1 MAGNEVIS
9 KHLHASGVLAD
20 CRGRFKGF
28 IVNHDTGTSGHII
41 LYDND
46 SAASGNVLIEV
57 DEKGAGTFGMEI
69 PGDGIIFE
77 NGMYASLPAN
87 TSITVFIQLGG
98 R

>member
-1 MAGNEVIS
+1 MAGNEVIA

-20 CRGRFKGF
+20 CRGRLKGF
-28 IVNHDTGTSGHII
+28 IVNHESGATGNII

-46 SAASGNVLIEV
+46 SAASGSVVMEV
-57 DEKGAGTFGMEI
+57 DEKAAGAFGMEI
-69 PGDGIIFE
+69 PGDGIIFA
-77 NGMYASLPAN
+77 NGLYVDLPNN

>member
-1 MAGNEVIS
+1 MAGNEVTA
-9 KHLHASGVLAD
+9 KHLNASGVLAN

-28 IVNHDTGTSGHII
+28 IVNHDSGSSGNII

-46 SAASGNVLIEV
+46 SAASGSVVLEV
-57 DEKGAGTFGMEI
+57 DEKSIGTFGMQV
-69 PGDGIIFE
+69 PGDGIIFQD
-77 NGMYASLPAN
+77 GLYVTLPAN